1 MPTARP
7 TAIPTVLPAILP
19 TIRRLLAAAAAVLTC
34 VAAQADP
41 VTLFVPFDGAGNLSV
56 FDPVA
61 GTGGW
66 TGSMDPSP
74 FPAPPWSF
82 SLVSVVLFTL
92 DKPAL
97 TLNGSFE
104 FTNAA
109 DLSSTL
115 FGAVSGS
122 VLDADILVNGGQ
134 FSIDYT
140 ILGGTGM
147 FSGASGYGLS
157 FVDFDPAGSFNNYAE
172 SGQLVVTVPEPATL
186 ALAGLALLA
195 GLAARP
201 RRRGAASSLAVPA

>member
-1 MPTARP
+1 MHHALHHAMPTA
-7 TAIPTVLPAILP
+7 
-19 TIRRLLAAAAAVLTC
+19 RRLLAAAALLTC
-34 VAAQADP
+34 AAAQADP
-41 VTLFVPFDGAGNLSV
+41 VTLFVPFDGAGNVSV

-66 TGSMDPSP
+66 TGSIDPSP

-92 DKPAL
+92 DAPTL

-109 DLSSTL
+109 DLASTL
-115 FGAVSGS
+115 FGGVSGS

-157 FVDFDPAGSFNNYAE
+157 FVDFDPAGSFDNYAE
-172 SGQLVVTVPEPATL
+172 AGQLVVTVPEPATL

-195 GLAARP
+195 ALAARP
-201 RRRGAASSLAVPA
+201 RRRGAVRGMPVVASGGMPHGA